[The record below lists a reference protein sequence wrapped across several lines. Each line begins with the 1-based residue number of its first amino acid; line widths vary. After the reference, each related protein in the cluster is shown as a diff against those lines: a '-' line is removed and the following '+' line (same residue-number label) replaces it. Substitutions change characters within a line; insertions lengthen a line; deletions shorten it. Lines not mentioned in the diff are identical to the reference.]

1 MLSKR
6 LLEISKLINEDKV
19 VFDVGSDHALL
30 PCFLVKEGIISK
42 AYACDNKEG
51 PLNKAIQ
58 NIKRYNLEGKVIPI
72 LSNGI
77 DDITDDVK
85 IITICGMGFYTVKNI
100 LENKD
105 LSKYDKIIVQINKDS
120 DLLRKYINDNNFTI
134 EDEIVIYDDF
144 YHEVEVFSAK
154 SHNRYGGLEIKYGPI
169 LLQKRD
175 RVFIDYLHY
184 KKKVLKNIYKKSN
197 DPTIL
202 DTINE
207 IEEILNNG
215 GKTYVESI

>member
-51 PLNKAIQ
+51 PLNKAIE
-58 NIKRYNLEGKVIPI
+58 NIKKYHLEGKVIPV

-77 DDITDDVK
+77 DDIEDDVN
-85 IITICGMGFYTVKNI
+85 IITICGMGYYTVKSI

-105 LSKYDKIIVQINKDS
+105 LSKYDKIIVQVNKDS
-120 DLLRKYINDNNFTI
+120 DLLRQFINDKNFTI
-134 EDEIVIYDDF
+134 EDEIIIYDGF
-144 YHEVEVFSAK
+144 YYEVEVFNAK
-154 SHNRYGGLEIKYGPI
+154 SHNRYDGLEIKYGPV
-169 LLQKRD
+169 LLQKRNK
-175 RVFIDYLHY
+175 VFLDYLKQR
-184 KKKVLKNIYKKSN
+184 KKTLEDVYQKSK
-197 DPTIL
+197 DSSKLEDIK
-202 DTINE
+202 E
-207 IEEILNNG
+207 IEQILSNG
-215 GKTYVESI
+215 G

>member
-51 PLNKAIQ
+51 PLNKAIE
-58 NIKRYNLEGKVIPI
+58 NIKKYHLEGKVIPV

-77 DDITDDVK
+77 DDIKDDVE
-85 IITICGMGFYTVKNI
+85 IITICGMGYYTVKSI

-105 LSKYDKIIVQINKDS
+105 LSKYNKIIVQVNKDA
-120 DLLRKYINDNNFTI
+120 DLLRKFINDKNFTI
-134 EDEIVIYDDF
+134 EDEIVVFDGF
-144 YHEVEVFSAK
+144 YYEVEVFSAK
-154 SHNRYGGLEIKYGPI
+154 SHNKYGGLEIKYGPI

-175 RVFIDYLHY
+175 KVFIDYLKD
-184 KKKVLKNIYKKSN
+184 KKKVLEEVYKKSN
-197 DPTIL
+197 NPSKL
-202 DTINE
+202 ETINE
-207 IEEILNNG
+207 IEQILNNG
-215 GKTYVESI
+215 G

>member
-51 PLNKAIQ
+51 PLNKAIE
-58 NIKRYNLEGKVIPI
+58 NIKKYHLEGKVIPV

-77 DDITDDVK
+77 DDIEDDVE
-85 IITICGMGFYTVKNI
+85 IITICGMGYYTVKSI

-105 LSKYDKIIVQINKDS
+105 LSKYNKIIVQVNKDA
-120 DLLRKYINDNNFTI
+120 DLLRKFINDKNFTI
-134 EDEIVIYDDF
+134 EDEIVVFDGF
-144 YHEVEVFSAK
+144 YYEVEVFSAK
-154 SHNRYGGLEIKYGPI
+154 SHNKYGGLEIKYGPI

-175 RVFIDYLHY
+175 EVFIDYLKD
-184 KKKVLKNIYKKSN
+184 KKKVLEEVYKKSN
-197 DPTIL
+197 DPSKL
-202 DTINE
+202 ETINE
-207 IEEILNNG
+207 IEQILNNG
-215 GKTYVESI
+215 G